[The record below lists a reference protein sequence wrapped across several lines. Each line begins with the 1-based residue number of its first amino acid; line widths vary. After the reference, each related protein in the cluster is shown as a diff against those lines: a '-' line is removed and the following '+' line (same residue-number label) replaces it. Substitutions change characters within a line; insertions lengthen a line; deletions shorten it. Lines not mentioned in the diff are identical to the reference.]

1 MTAADPAP
9 VRTRDTVP
17 AAPGRRPMTVLV
29 VSQALGGAGM
39 AAGITVGA
47 LLAED
52 LLGSTGLAGLP
63 AALYTGGA
71 AVGAMTV
78 GRVSQHRGRRPGL
91 ALGHGAAALGSVGVV
106 AGAAAGWT
114 ALLLTALFVYGAG
127 SVTGLLARY
136 AGADLAPPERRGRAT
151 GTVLLATTL
160 GAVAGPNL
168 VGPTGTVAAAY
179 GLPRLT
185 GPFLLAAVAYTAA
198 CLVLLLWL
206 RPDPMAVARARAA
219 ATGPAPP
226 SDGGPVAKKAAT
238 VPGPGQARVATG
250 PEETDTETDTGA
262 SRTPSGRPGRR
273 RPSGVVT
280 GATVTISAQLVM
292 IAVMTMTPVHMAAH
306 GHSTQAAGTVIALH
320 VGAMF
325 LPSRLSG
332 SLVDRLGAPP
342 VAVASGV
349 VLLVAGVLAG
359 LLPPQGFAGPAFALV
374 LLGIGWNLALV
385 SGSAMVTEA
394 APPATAAVVQGQ
406 VDVGMSLAGATGG
419 MVSGLTVAGAG
430 YPLLAV
436 AGGVLAV
443 AVIPAVALR
452 GGFGRPLA

>member
-1 MTAADPAP
+1 MTAADQAP
-9 VRTRDTVP
+9 SRLHAVAP
-17 AAPGRRPMTVLV
+17 AAAERRLMTVLL

-52 LLGSTGLAGLP
+52 LLGSTSLAGLP
-63 AALYTGGA
+63 ATLYTGGA
-71 AVGAMTV
+71 AVGAMAI
-78 GRVSQHRGRRPGL
+78 GRLSQHRGRRPGL
-91 ALGHGAAALGSVGVV
+91 VLGHGAAALGSVGVV
-106 AGAAAGWT
+106 AGAAASWT
-114 ALLLTALFVYGAG
+114 VLLLASLFVYGAG

-160 GAVAGPNL
+160 GAVAGPNM
-168 VGPTGTVAAAY
+168 VGPTGAVATAC

-185 GPFLLAAVAYTAA
+185 GPFLLAAAACTAA

-206 RPDPMAVARARAA
+206 RPDPMTVARAHADA
-219 ATGPAPP
+219 PLPAPP
-226 SDGGPVAKKAAT
+226 GEGAPAGESAAVRPPGRTGTGDVRKAAPDEPAAPEAGT
-238 VPGPGQARVATG
+238 PVPG
-250 PEETDTETDTGA
+250 
-262 SRTPSGRPGRR
+262 RTTHRW
-273 RPSGVVT
+273 PSGVMT

-292 IAVMTMTPVHMAAH
+292 IAVMTMTPVHMTAH
-306 GHSTQAAGTVIALH
+306 GHSAQAAGTVIALH

-332 SLVDRLGAPP
+332 SLVDRLGAAP
-342 VAVASGV
+342 VAVASGA

-359 LLPPQGFAGPAFALV
+359 LLPPQNTIGPAVALT
-374 LLGIGWNLALV
+374 LLGVGWNLALV

-394 APPATAAVVQGQ
+394 APPGRAAAVQGQ
-406 VDVGMSLAGATGG
+406 VDVGMALAGATGG
-419 MVSGLTVAGAG
+419 MVSGLTTASAG

-436 AGGVLAV
+436 ASGVLAV
-443 AVIPAVALR
+443 AVIPTVVLR
-452 GGFGRPLA
+452 RASGQP